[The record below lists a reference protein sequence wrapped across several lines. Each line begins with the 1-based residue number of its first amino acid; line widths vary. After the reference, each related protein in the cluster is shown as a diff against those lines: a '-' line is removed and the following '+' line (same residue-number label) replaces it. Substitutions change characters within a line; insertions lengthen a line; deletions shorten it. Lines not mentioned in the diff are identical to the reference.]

1 MRTSSK
7 LSIILPALALSG
19 AFAFAQQKA
28 NSNATSAAAAPMP
41 LSFRAPRFS
50 DDDRKKMAE
59 IEQRPEIKEAIDEA
73 WAARRKA
80 DMDYVYLLNSTSHF
94 TDTTGPEYTTFVS
107 HNGQLYNNPM
117 LQRYI
122 NNIGQALVPKDS
134 PNTYSFKLIL
144 DPMPKAESLSTGTV
158 LVSTGLVSMLDNEA
172 QLAYVL
178 GHEIAHVENS
188 HEYQM
193 VRMSVIEPALNAE
206 KEKEVKEK
214 RAIATAA
221 VTFATGGLGGIF
233 GGLNGAVGGG
243 IAGLAGGLI
252 GSNLIFRDHDTV
264 TNWDD
269 IYENDADEQSL
280 HYMLGQNYDVR
291 EAPKAYV
298 RLQTEAARD
307 PRIGL
312 GFIADPVRM
321 KARIAHIQNTL
332 TGDFKT
338 TWEAKLKEG
347 GLTGSSG
354 NFSLIMAA
362 LKRDNGIV
370 AIDYDLFAIARD
382 NLEDAVDLRSND
394 PRAQLY
400 LGKAIS
406 LSARTPEDRQ
416 QAEDHFLK
424 AIQYDGARGAY
435 PDPHLE
441 HALHLISEN
450 GDKTE
455 IKNEIE
461 AYVALYQREHA
472 GRLPGNMEILY
483 DYLTLQG
490 DTSWYMPPAEVVST
504 RNVDPVRTSGSG
516 GNTQLTAQ
524 QVISSVLDSPTSNA
538 GTQPTVAADSAP
550 AAPAV
555 VKKTGAT
562 KKKTTTQ

>member
-1 MRTSSK
+1 
-7 LSIILPALALSG
+7 
-19 AFAFAQQKA
+19 
-28 NSNATSAAAAPMP
+28 
-41 LSFRAPRFS
+41 
-50 DDDRKKMAE
+50 MAE
-59 IEQRPEIKEAIDEA
+59 IEQRPEVKAAIDEA
-73 WAARRKA
+73 WGARRKA
-80 DMDYVYLLNSTSHF
+80 DMDFVYLLNSTSHF
-94 TDTTGPEYTTFVS
+94 TDTTGPEYTTFIS

-122 NNIGQALVPKDS
+122 NNIGQNLVPKDS

-178 GHEIAHVENS
+178 GHEIAHVENN

-221 VTFATGGLGGIF
+221 VTFATSGIGGLL

-243 IAGLAGGLI
+243 LAGLASGLI

-280 HYMLGQNYDVR
+280 HYMLGQGYDVR

-298 RLQTEAARD
+298 RLQTEASRD

-332 TGDFKT
+332 TGDFKP
-338 TWEAKLKEG
+338 TWEAKLKAG

-354 NFSLIMAA
+354 NFALIMAA

-406 LSARTPEDRQ
+406 LSARTADDRQ

-441 HALHLISEN
+441 HAVHLIGEN
-450 GDKTE
+450 GDKNE

-483 DYLTLQG
+483 DYLTLEG
-490 DTSWYMPPAEVVST
+490 DTTWYMPPAEVVST
-504 RNVDPVRTSGSG
+504 RNVDAVRTSGSAE
-516 GNTQLTAQ
+516 NKQLTAQ
-524 QVISSVLDSPTSNA
+524 QVIASAQDGPTSS
-538 GTQPTVAADSAP
+538 PAASAAP
-550 AAPAV
+550 AAATASSSPAAAPGKARA
-555 VKKTGAT
+555 KKTS
-562 KKKTTTQ
+562 TQ